1 MLGYGSAGGFFH
13 SPLMNVNRDTMRLA
27 AGFPPTRGVD
37 AIHAADGP
45 GAVEEKAS
53 GDGDGGCRT
62 RGVVTDVYV
71 HWRPIE
77 PCRRDVQRA
86 EVEVLD
92 AAAKLAKAV
101 PAAAATGAEEMQP
114 VEALAALNLADARLA
129 AARAALH
136 NELGAAQDEY
146 KRAKERIVELEIAP
160 HHAAARRAEAAF
172 AADVA
177 AVIKAGGNI
186 ADSVLINE
194 AHVTGHRA
202 QAAEAKRRDEIVTA
216 QAAGALARCDDVWTT
231 AYPNTIPGY
240 CLPVEV
246 IYYDLVPREVSEARL
261 QEMKRV
267 RAEAAAAGKN
277 KLAINDAAIKAAS
290 AAGHGL
296 TRPPVSEKLSRL
308 APFYPDNLHA
318 DLNQSALLVLKV
330 WLGASLP
337 CLLF

>member
-1 MLGYGSAGGFFH
+1 
-13 SPLMNVNRDTMRLA
+13 
-27 AGFPPTRGVD
+27 
-37 AIHAADGP
+37 
-45 GAVEEKAS
+45 
-53 GDGDGGCRT
+53 
-62 RGVVTDVYV
+62 
-71 HWRPIE
+71 
-77 PCRRDVQRA
+77 
-86 EVEVLD
+86 VLD
-92 AAAKLAKAV
+92 ATAKLPKAA
-101 PAAAATGAEEMQP
+101 PAAAAAGAEEMQP
-114 VEALAALNLADARLA
+114 VVALAALNLADARLA
-129 AARAALH
+129 AARAALR

-146 KRAKERIVELEIAP
+146 KRAKERIVELETAP
-160 HHAAARRAEAAF
+160 HHAAVQRAEAAF
-172 AADVA
+172 ESDVA
-177 AVIKAGGNI
+177 SVIKAGGNI
-186 ADSVLINE
+186 VDSVLINE
-194 AHVTGHRA
+194 AHVKVHRA
-202 QAAEAKRRDEIVTA
+202 KAAEAKRRDEIVTA
-216 QAAGALARCDDVWTT
+216 QAAGALARCDDVWMT

-330 WLGASLP
+330 RSCRSIP
-337 CLLF
+337 YLLF

>member
-27 AGFPPTRGVD
+27 AGFPPTKGVD
-37 AIHAADGP
+37 ARHAADGP

-86 EVEVLD
+86 KAEVLD
-92 AAAKLAKAV
+92 ATAKLAKAV
-101 PAAAATGAEEMQP
+101 PAAAAAGAEEMQP
-114 VEALAALNLADARLA
+114 VLAVAALNLADARLA

-146 KRAKERIVELEIAP
+146 KRAKERIVELETAP
-160 HHAAARRAEAAF
+160 HHAAVERAEAAF

-177 AVIKAGGNI
+177 AVIEAGGNL

-194 AHVTGHRA
+194 ARVKVLRA
-202 QAAEAKRRDEIVTA
+202 KAAEAKRRDEIVTA
-216 QAAGALARCDDVWTT
+216 QAAGALARCDYVWMT

-330 WLGASLP
+330 RSCRSIP
-337 CLLF
+337 YLLF

>member
-1 MLGYGSAGGFFH
+1 
-13 SPLMNVNRDTMRLA
+13 MRLA
-27 AGFPPTRGVD
+27 AGYPSTKGVD
-37 AIHAADGP
+37 ARHAADGP

-86 EVEVLD
+86 KAEVLD
-92 AAAKLAKAV
+92 ATAKLAKAV
-101 PAAAATGAEEMQP
+101 PAAAAAGAEEMQP
-114 VEALAALNLADARLA
+114 VLANAALNLADARLA

-146 KRAKERIVELEIAP
+146 KRAKERIVELETAP
-160 HHAAARRAEAAF
+160 HHAAVQRAEAAF
-172 AADVA
+172 ESDVA
-177 AVIKAGGNI
+177 SVIKAGGNI
-186 ADSVLINE
+186 EDSVLINE
-194 AHVTGHRA
+194 AHVKVIRA
-202 QAAEAKRRDEIVTA
+202 KAAETKRRDEIVTA
-216 QAAGALARCDDVWTT
+216 QAAGALARCDDVWMT

-246 IYYDLVPREVSEARL
+246 IYYDLVAREVSEARL

-267 RAEAAAAGKN
+267 RVEAAAAGKN

-330 WLGASLP
+330 RSRRSIP
-337 CLLF
+337 YLLF